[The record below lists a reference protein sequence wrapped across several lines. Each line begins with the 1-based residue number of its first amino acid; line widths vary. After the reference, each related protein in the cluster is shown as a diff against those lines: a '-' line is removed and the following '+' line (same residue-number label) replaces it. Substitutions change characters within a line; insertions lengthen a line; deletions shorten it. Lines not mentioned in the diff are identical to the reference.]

1 MTEYIKLI
9 ITDEINKGNGV
20 RSVGIHVPSST
31 SFHTIFN
38 HYSNRRALSL
48 TGVSFKFH
56 DNFIYPQNSLKDLKM
71 NDTNVTYFVSAFL
84 HS

>member
-31 SFHTIFN
+31 SFRTIFN
-38 HYSNRRALSL
+38 HYSNRRALIL
-48 TGVSFKFH
+48 TGVFFKFH
-56 DNFIYPQNSLKDLKM
+56 DTLISPKNSLKDLNM
-71 NDTNVTYFVSAFL
+71 IDPNVTYFVSAFV